1 MPKGHF
7 QAPKKPK
14 AGQLAR
20 HLGACQLSG
29 RAWGA
34 RINSWHAPLGS
45 SFVLN
50 WELLLRVC
58 LERIRYENQGVV
70 VLAKLIVAR
79 LAGQISN
86 KKRRQSLHRRIAG
99 FISP

>member
-50 WELLLRVC
+50 WELLIYGIAKVYDKMEQPEMAEKYRKLAREVLRRVWDSKV
-58 LERIRYENQGVV
+58 EEEIRRYY
-70 VLAKLIVAR
+70 R
-79 LAGQISN
+79 
-86 KKRRQSLHRRIAG
+86 
-99 FISP
+99 F